1 MSRGNL
7 TMPKTILLDTHTW
20 IWLNEGVVDK
30 FSESV
35 IKCIEK
41 SFLEK
46 QLLVSSISIWEIG
59 MLTSKGRLTFADSC
73 QEWINKALKMSG
85 ITLIQ
90 LEPSI
95 ALHSSYLVGDFHADP
110 ADRIIVATAQKK
122 NATLLTADKKILEY
136 GSKGYLKVLS
146 LNS

>member
-1 MSRGNL
+1 MS
-7 TMPKTILLDTHTW
+7 KTILLDTHTW

-35 IKCIEK
+35 IECIEK
-41 SFLEK
+41 SFLER

-59 MLTSKGRLTFADSC
+59 MLTSKGRLSFRDSC
-73 QEWINKALKMSG
+73 QEWINRALKVPG

-95 ALHSSYLVGDFHADP
+95 AIHSSYLAGDFYADP